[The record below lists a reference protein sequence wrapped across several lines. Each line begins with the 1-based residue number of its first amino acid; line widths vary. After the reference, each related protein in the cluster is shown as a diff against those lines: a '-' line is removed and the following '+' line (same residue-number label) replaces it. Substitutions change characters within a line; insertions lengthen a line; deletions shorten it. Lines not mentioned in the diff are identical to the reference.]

1 MCTFVLLLVATA
13 LATSHGAGWSPRSQP
28 VVMLR
33 MDDLAVRSCVT
44 MAQAAIDAVIAKDTP
59 ITVSVIGKDFEK
71 SLYADVAD
79 YVRTISQ
86 NSLVEIVSDSY
97 SHTSYPDNDLAW
109 QKSDLAQ
116 AQSVLSSIT
125 GLLPTAFVPPD
136 NEFNGDT
143 LLAVND
149 DNDIQV
155 FSAKCVWNKDTPG
168 SVINC
173 PSPGA
178 VQAPDIFREGS
189 YLLPAGAVLGGNSY
203 WSNKVQPGNVSEAVK
218 WVESQILNQNFS
230 VVMLNPYEFSTS
242 TECVSVDEDKIAVLE
257 GLIDYGAGRWQFM
270 TFQEATMYF
279 ANDTTLFDAPPVRA
293 DAKYEFQ
300 ARLNILVVFIFTGC
314 VLCAACLSFC
324 RTSTEQKIQK
334 KDRIAAEMRRKKDID
349 SKLKSQ
355 RQQRDV
361 ELTRTNSGKVKGGKG
376 KKIDKS
382 AYSRV

>member
-1 MCTFVLLLVATA
+1 MFTFALLIAAA
-13 LATSHGAGWSPRSQP
+13 LLAPCRGEGWTPQSLP

-33 MDDLAVRSCVT
+33 MDDLAVRSCVE

-59 ITVSVIGKDFEK
+59 ITVSVIAKDFEK
-71 SLYADVAD
+71 SLYADVAN

-86 NSLVEIVSDSY
+86 NSLVEIISHSY
-97 SHTSYPDNDLAW
+97 SHTTYPYNDLNW
-109 QKSDLAQ
+109 QKSDIAH

-125 GLLPTAFVPPD
+125 GMLPTAFVPPD
-136 NEFNGDT
+136 NDFNGDT

-149 DNDIQV
+149 DNELQV
-155 FSAKCVWNKDTPG
+155 FSAKCVWNRDTPG

-189 YLLPAGAVLGGNSY
+189 YMLPAGAVLGGASY
-203 WSNKVQPGNVSEAVK
+203 WNNKVQPGNVSEAVR
-218 WVESQILNQNFS
+218 WVESQLLNQNFS
-230 VVMLNPYEFSTS
+230 VVLLNPYEFSTS

-270 TFQEATMYF
+270 TLQEGTMYF
-279 ANDTTLFDAPPVRA
+279 ANDTTLFDAPPERA
-293 DAKYEFQ
+293 NAKYEFQ

-334 KDRIAAEMRRKKDID
+334 KDRIAAELKRKKDID
-349 SKLKSQ
+349 TKLKGQ

-361 ELTRTNSGKVKGGKG
+361 EMTRSNSGKVKGGK